1 MKYIFSLLLVVFG
14 FTFPLKALPPIPLT
28 ITATTQAKEGTPAVN
43 GVFTISLTSAAPAG
57 GLVVTYN
64 MTGTAINSTH
74 YTLTAGT
81 NITALTAT
89 TFTIAAGQMSAT
101 INVVPVNDFTT
112 NAARTAIMTI
122 PSSPP
127 DYSTTAATETA
138 TVNIADDDNL
148 FTVSSSG
155 SPTEN
160 GATATFTFTRA
171 TSSVGAIVVN
181 FTVGGT
187 ATFTTH
193 YTVSGA
199 TSYNATTGT
208 ITIPNG
214 QNTATLTVTPINDF
228 MVNAARTVVLTVVPS
243 AVPDYTIGAA
253 NSANVSIADFVT
265 NITISSGVN
274 AREGTPAVNGTFTL
288 TLSAA
293 APAGGLVVNYTMSG
307 TAATPANYS
316 LAAGTNISAITGTT
330 FTIAAG
336 QTTATVNVVPV
347 NDFAINGATP
357 TIIMTLG
364 TNPTSYNIVGAAD
377 ATINLLDDNNL
388 VTVIAAGSPSENGTT
403 GTFTFTRATS
413 TTGNLVV
420 HFTVGG
426 TAAYPA
432 KYNVSGATS
441 YTATT
446 GTITILNGQSSAI
459 LTVTPINDFIT
470 GPASRTVNVGIVA
483 ATPTATYTIGAT
495 NNTASLTVADVA
507 TDISVA
513 LGNNA
518 LEGTPAV
525 DGTFTFTLSQPAP
538 TGGLTVAYTL
548 GGTATLTTNY
558 TLAAGTNASSLTA
571 TDFVIAAG
579 ATSATLRVVP
589 INNYA
594 ENAARTV
601 ICNIGAGSYNV
612 TTGAATVNINDDNL
626 RVSLAGSGTPSE
638 NGATG
643 TFTFTRT
650 NTSGLLLVPFTVGG
664 TATYNTH
671 YTITTTSPS
680 SYTATNGTIVFA
692 DGQASVTININPIND
707 NLINAARSVILTL
720 SNNMTFTLANAPN
733 NSATLNIADATS
745 PEVSITSIGTPNE
758 AGAAGAFVF
767 TRTASTALALTV
779 RFTVSGTATIG
790 THYTATGATLV
801 SGSTYEMTIPAG
813 SASRNVVIT
822 PSNDFTLTPGG
833 RTVTVTA
840 ITFMPQAYT
849 LSPTA
854 FTETLTI
861 ADDPNPVTLTVSPTS
876 IAENGGS
883 FVVYTFSRGAATS
896 GNLFVNFNVSGTAI
910 YNQAGSGQPNYF
922 QSTSFGLF
930 WNVPN
935 GATAGTGFIVIPNGQ
950 TSASFRVHPVDD
962 GLASGDKTVIVTLNS
977 GSYTVSATNS
987 ATATIL
993 DASSSPIVGISATSP
1008 IVDGGNSTVTIT
1020 RGGTFIFPVAV
1031 NFTVLGIT
1039 SGTYNLTNTSAGGN
1053 ITGFTFDVPTGTGS
1067 FTFDA
1072 GTAKVA
1078 TLNLNVLNDYIASN
1092 TQRNAVIQLTSA
1104 NFTVPAVGTFPLT
1117 LSPSNATVVVND
1129 DPNPITVQKISDAD
1143 EANPVVGI
1151 VRFSRGS
1158 ITSGGTVVR
1167 FGIDRNNGSS
1177 TLTTHYTVSGATLV
1191 SSDANYHYYTANIP
1205 NGSTSV
1211 DVNITGVNDL
1221 VISPARFVRVVV
1233 LQKGTPDYTVA
1244 LAPNNT
1250 TDVNITEDP
1259 NVVGI
1264 TVPASPQASEIG
1276 PTSGVFTIARNIA
1289 TASPLVVDFDIDN
1302 VGLTNPAAFTT
1313 HYTVS
1318 TQAGLTYIGT
1328 GGSVTIPAGATSVNI
1343 TINPIND
1350 FALTTPDRQFRL
1362 RLKTSANYRIST
1374 TATNAVMTITDDSNI
1389 ISIQKI
1395 GADPTKSG
1403 SVVGKFR
1410 VTRSSF
1416 LGRPA
1421 QTIAFTVAGTATF
1434 SAHYSQVGAATYNTL
1449 NGQVTIPAGVAS
1461 ADIDITAV
1469 NDFAIQAT
1477 PRNIQ
1482 LALSSGAYIVSTT
1495 QGTASM
1501 DIIDDNNV
1509 VAITANAPNTP
1520 AEAGAG
1526 GMPVT
1531 TSFTFTRTNGSNT
1544 SALNVNFAITGS
1556 AIATTH
1562 YTLSGASI
1570 VLNGTSQGTIT
1581 IPAGQASVVLTLTPI
1596 NDFTVNANRNVFF
1609 TLTSTTPQTYSITNT
1624 TATSATCEIADDRN
1638 EVSIAAVAPNTPAEA
1653 DASGTPVATSFTF
1666 TRINGS
1672 NIAALNVDFAI
1683 GGDAIVGTHYIL
1695 SNAGITL
1702 SGTTQ
1707 GTVTIPAGQNSVTLT
1722 LTPINDFLVNAN
1734 RNVVF
1739 TVLQKT
1745 PQTYTVAVAPNNRA
1759 SSSIIDDNNIVSVAP
1774 VAPNTPAEAG
1784 MAGTPVTTSFTFTRT
1799 NGSTIAPL
1807 NIDFSISGDA
1817 VVNTHYTLS
1826 GASIT
1831 LSGTTQGTVTIPA
1844 GQTNVILTLTP
1855 INDFLVNANR
1865 SAVFTILQKTPQTYS
1880 VATAPNDRAATSI
1893 IDDNNMVSVAPV
1905 APNTPA
1911 ESDASGVPIPTSFT
1925 FTRAN
1930 GSTITPLNI
1939 DFSISG
1945 DAVVNTH
1952 YSLSGAS
1959 ITLTGTTQGTV
1970 TIPAGQTTV
1979 TLTLTPIN
1987 DFLVNANRSVLF
1999 TILQKT
2005 PQTYSVASAPNNR
2018 ASTSIID
2025 DNSTVSIAPVAPNTP
2040 SEAGGMGGAPVPTS
2054 FTFTRANGSTINPLN
2069 VDFSIAGDAVV
2080 NTHYTLT
2087 GAGVVVTGTTQGTVT
2102 IPAGQTNV
2110 TLILTPINDFLVNAN
2125 RNISF
2130 TILQKTPQTYSIAA
2144 APNNT
2149 ANTIIVDDNNVVSVT
2164 AVAPNTPRE
2173 SGADDNPV
2181 PTSFTFTRANG
2192 STIAAL
2198 GVDFSL
2204 GGSAVANTHYT
2215 LTGGSV
2221 TVNATNTQAT
2231 ITIPAGQNS
2240 VTVTLTPIND
2250 FQMNTDRNV
2259 VFSLLTKTPQTY
2271 TVALGM
2277 GAAASTTI
2285 INDPNTVSVSSAGTP
2300 NEDMQTA
2307 TFTFTRSDNKTTPLI
2322 VSFTVGGTATF
2333 GTHYTVTGA
2342 ASYNTTNGTITIP
2355 ANQTTATL
2363 TITTIN
2369 DFITNPNRTV
2379 ILTVV
2384 NTTPASYI
2392 VATPPDNQAAITIA
2406 DNVNAIRIVQTG
2418 VANESGTTSKFTIS
2432 RQTASGIPLTVS
2444 FDVLGTSTATL
2455 GTHYT
2460 VTGADT
2466 YTTTNGTATIPA
2478 GATSVDITITP
2489 IDDNIINVDRN
2500 IILQLTVT
2508 APLTYQ
2514 LSGIASETTATV
2526 VMANDD
2532 PQVTVALGN
2541 DAEETNAV
2549 AGKFILNFNAAPTAN
2564 TTINY
2569 TLTGTAAGTRYAV
2582 SAGANIVGTPTT
2594 TSAVVAAGSTTAELI
2609 ITPIDNL
2616 TIDPAQ
2622 TIILTLQPSS
2632 VTPTPD
2638 YYINTATPATMQIV
2652 DNDVTV
2658 ACGTP
2663 VATTWTG
2670 LQTAN
2675 LNYTA
2680 NTTGQAIEFT
2690 ITAINLAGTDKIS
2703 IYNGSAFPTDNA
2715 QLIAEFTG
2723 NTVPP
2728 VFTSIAETISVVI
2741 TQANAGSSVSY
2752 SINCVPQT
2760 PKVNCGSP
2768 APTLYSVGSITAPY
2782 AASSR
2787 IIRTF
2792 QSSSFA
2798 GGNGAI
2804 SATFNRFDV
2813 EASYDFVRVYDGV
2826 DTLATLLGEFHNNQL
2841 PTQTLQSSNAEG
2853 ALTFYFRS
2861 DGTVER
2867 AGFEVSMT
2875 CGITVVTP
2883 VVFNPDVLAL
2893 TELENTYGMG
2903 WNLAD
2908 PTNIDGVVW
2917 NQEPVRRVVSIN
2929 LSGRSITGDL
2939 PPDFAFVTADDG
2951 RMARLQSLDMSNNDI
2966 TGQIPATFGKLKVTN
2981 LNLSNNSIIGGIPA
2995 EFANLS
3001 NLVTLNL
3008 SSNFLDDDTNFDA
3021 LEFLQY
3027 LATVDLSNNQFN
3039 APLPVS
3045 LLNIPQLSNLNL
3057 SVNQFSGTL
3066 PKELRQM
3073 FRIKVLNLSGNN
3085 LTGTMTVN
3093 GAGLSLFDS
3102 QFFLED
3108 LNLSRNQL
3116 MGKIPGDMT
3125 RTLKFLNL
3133 SDNKFSGSLDSL
3145 YLLSGLINLELQKN
3159 ELAGNLPSNL
3169 DEISFAVN
3177 INLANNKFIGAIP
3190 SWSKFALI
3198 RTLDLSF
3205 NQLNGAV
3212 PASLNNITSLTTL
3225 ALNDNQLRDLPTLTA
3240 LINIKSLNVYNN
3252 RLTFEDLEPN
3262 VTIPNFNATAYSPQA
3277 AINDTVR
3284 ISTSIGALVKMR
3296 TNTAGTANLY
3306 RWKKGNLPIKNQ
3318 AVLNDSIY
3326 ELTSVVIEDAGL
3338 YSCDVTSN
3346 IVKGLTIVR
3355 NPIILNVG
3363 NPKVNVTDSL
3373 ALVALYRSA
3382 GGRNWDNRWDL
3393 LLPVRTWYG
3402 VTLDIDRVIYLR
3414 LNDNKLEGTITDSLR
3429 LLSRLE
3435 ELNLRKN
3442 RLAGKIPSELGQLT
3456 NLVRFDLSG
3465 NRLTGEIP
3473 TTLGTLAKLTYMDLS
3488 ENLLEGAIPT
3498 TLTSLSKLK
3507 TLLLNDNTFS
3517 ALPNFTSIST
3527 LERLGVENNR
3537 LTFGDF
3543 EPNQSLITKAN
3554 FRFTYS
3560 PQAQINDAR
3569 TIQAVF
3575 ATPLTLNTQTSG
3587 SANTYQWLKSNVV
3600 IANAPNNTNFRISSL
3615 SYSDSGAYTC
3625 RVTNMLV
3632 PNLTL
3637 VRRTLTVV
3645 VNPPALLATD
3655 SLALVDLYNST
3666 NGANWDKK
3674 WDLTQPMDTWFGVVL
3689 DKSIGRVIR
3698 LLLSNNK
3705 LNGRISNSIGNLT
3718 KLKELNIRA
3727 NPDLNGTIPTTI
3739 GNLIELEDLNLRGNR
3754 LTGTIP
3760 TELGKLV
3767 NLKTLAI
3774 DNNQLSGTIPAA
3786 LGNLQNLSVLFLN
3799 NNRLTG
3805 SLPNEINNLRLLQEL
3820 YLNDNLLDRLIA
3832 LPNLTVLGT
3841 LTVQNNN
3848 LGFESLESLIR
3859 IASFQYSPQLP
3870 RAAFDSTFVSGR
3882 NYSLNT
3888 RAGGTQNRYLWKND
3902 INNQTVSTA
3911 IYSFTNILPQST
3923 GRYTC
3928 DVTST
3933 IVPNLTITYTYNI
3946 RVVPDVPRVTV
3957 PLPYCIGN
3965 NSVTLTVQDPVQAP
3979 FTQWIYFNTA
3989 INRYDT
3995 LSPLQRS
4002 LTYRPRTTIA
4012 VDTVYATTIVRNVP
4026 SSSTNRILLYLRP
4039 EIRNINGVLTVIDNN
4054 SPNNKYQWLLFESPM
4069 QGVTTKTLTP
4079 TQAGLYRVNLIT
4091 EDGCSASSDTL
4102 RFGTVTSNEDQVL
4115 KNNLTISPN
4124 PTSENLELVL
4134 DNDYVGNTEIVI
4146 TDVLG
4151 RVIWQQKTDKFET
4164 KLAKTIAVEN
4174 WASGTYYLKLQTN
4187 KGFAVK
4193 RFVKQ

>member
-1 MKYIFSLLLVVFG
+1 
-14 FTFPLKALPPIPLT
+14 
-28 ITATTQAKEGTPAVN
+28 
-43 GVFTISLTSAAPAG
+43 
-57 GLVVTYN
+57 
-64 MTGTAINSTH
+64 
-74 YTLTAGT
+74 
-81 NITALTAT
+81 
-89 TFTIAAGQMSAT
+89 MSAT
-101 INVVPVNDFTT
+101 INVVPVNDFAV
-112 NAARTAIMTI
+112 NAARTVIMTI

-127 DYSTTAATETA
+127 DYTTNAATETA

-148 FTVSSSG
+148 FTIASSG
-155 SPTEN
+155 TPTEN

-171 TSSVGAIVVN
+171 TSSVGDIVVN

-187 ATFTTH
+187 ATLTTH
-193 YTVSGA
+193 YTVGGA
-199 TSYNATTGT
+199 TSYTATTGT
-208 ITIPNG
+208 VTILNG

-228 MVNAARTVVLTVVPS
+228 TINAARTVILTVVPS
-243 AVPDYTIGAA
+243 GVPNYTIGAA
-253 NSANVSIADFVT
+253 NSATATIADFVT
-265 NITISSGVN
+265 NITIAAGVN
-274 AREGTPAVNGTFTL
+274 AREGTPAVNGTFTF
-288 TLSAA
+288 TLGTA

-307 TAATPANYS
+307 TATSPANYS
-316 LAAGTNISAITGTT
+316 LTAGTNIAAITATT

-336 QTTATVNVVPV
+336 QTTATVNVVPI

-364 TNPTSYNIVGAAD
+364 ANPTYNIVGLAD
-377 ATINLLDDNNL
+377 ATVNLLDDNNL
-388 VTVIAAGSPSENGTT
+388 VTVTAAGSPSENGTT

-426 TAAYPA
+426 AAAFPA
-432 KYNVSGATS
+432 KYSVSGATS

-446 GTITILNGQSSAI
+446 GTITILNGQTSAI
-459 LTVTPINDFIT
+459 LTIIPINDFIT
-470 GPASRTVNVGIVA
+470 SPPSRDVTVSLVA
-483 ATPTATYTIGAT
+483 ATPTPTYTIAAT
-495 NNTASLTVADVA
+495 NNSALLNIADVA
-507 TDISVA
+507 TDIGVT

-518 LEGTPAV
+518 QEGTPAV
-525 DGTFTFTLSQPAP
+525 DGVFTFTLSQAAPA
-538 TGGLTVAYTL
+538 GGLTVNYTL
-548 GGTATLTTNY
+548 GGTATLTTHY
-558 TLAAGTNASSLTA
+558 TVAAGTNASSLTA
-571 TDFVIAAG
+571 TTFVIAAG
-579 ATSATLRVVP
+579 ATSATLRIVP

-594 ENAARTV
+594 ENATRTV
-601 ICNIGAGSYNV
+601 ICNIGAGSYNIA
-612 TTGAATVNINDDNL
+612 TGAATLNINDDNL
-626 RVSLAGSGTPSE
+626 RVSLASSGTPSE

-680 SYTATNGTIVFA
+680 SYSATNGTIVFA
-692 DGQASVTININPIND
+692 DGQVSVTITINPIND
-707 NLINAARSVILTL
+707 NLINAARSVTLTL
-720 SNNMTFTLANAPN
+720 SNNMTFTVADAPN
-733 NSATLNIADATS
+733 NSATLNITDATS
-745 PEVSITSIGTPNE
+745 PEVSIGFLGAPNE
-758 AGAAGAFVF
+758 AGTAGAFVF
-767 TRTASTALALTV
+767 SRTASTALALTV
-779 RFTVSGTATIG
+779 RFTLTGTATIG
-790 THYTATGATLV
+790 TNYTITNATLV
-801 SGSTYEMTIPAG
+801 SGSTYEVTIPAG
-813 SASRNVVIT
+813 SATRNVIIN

-833 RTVTVTA
+833 RTVIATA
-840 ITFMPQAYT
+840 ITFMPQAYN

-861 ADDPNPVTLTVSPTS
+861 ADDPNPITLTVSPTN

-883 FVVYTFSRGAATS
+883 FVTYTFSRGAATT
-896 GNLFVNFNVSGTAI
+896 GNLFVNFNVNGTAI
-910 YNQAGSGQPNYF
+910 YNAAGSSQPNYF
-922 QSTSFGLF
+922 QSTFFPLS
-930 WNVPN
+930 WNVAN
-935 GATAGTGFIVIPNGQ
+935 GATTGNGFIVIPNGQ

-962 GLASGDKTVIVTLNS
+962 GLASGDKTVTVALNS

-993 DASSSPIVGISATSP
+993 DASSSPLVGISATSP
-1008 IVDGGNSTVTIT
+1008 IVDGGNSTITIT
-1020 RGGTFIFPVAV
+1020 RGGNFPFPVTV
-1031 NFTVLGIT
+1031 NFSVLGIT
-1039 SGTYNLTNTSAGGN
+1039 LGTYNLTDISAGGD
-1053 ITGFTFDVPTGTGS
+1053 ITGFTFNAVTGTGS
-1067 FTFDA
+1067 FTFTA
-1072 GTAKVA
+1072 VPTTAKVA

-1092 TQRNAVIQLTSA
+1092 TPRNAVIQLTSA
-1104 NFTVPAVGTFPLT
+1104 SFTIPAIGTFPLT
-1117 LSPSNATVVVND
+1117 LNPSNATVVVND
-1129 DPNPITVQKISDAD
+1129 DPNPIAVQKISDAD
-1143 EANPVVGI
+1143 EANPAVGI
-1151 VRFSRGS
+1151 IRFGRGAV
-1158 ITSGGTVVR
+1158 TAGVTVVR
-1167 FGIDRNNGSS
+1167 FGIDRNNGNS
-1177 TLTTHYTVSGATLV
+1177 TLATHYTVSGATFL

-1205 NGSTSV
+1205 NGSTTT
-1211 DVNITGVNDL
+1211 DVNITGINDL
-1221 VISPARFVRVVV
+1221 VISPARFARIVV
-1233 LQKGTPDYTVA
+1233 LQNIPNYTVA
-1244 LAPNNT
+1244 LSPSNT

-1264 TVPASPQASEIG
+1264 TVPASPQASEVG
-1276 PTSGVFTIARNIA
+1276 PTSGIFTISRNIA

-1302 VGLTNPAAFTT
+1302 VGLTNPAALTT
-1313 HYTVS
+1313 HYTVT
-1318 TQAGLTYIGT
+1318 TQAGLTYTGT

-1350 FALTTPDRQFRL
+1350 FATTTPDRQFRL
-1362 RLKTSANYRIST
+1362 RLKPSANYRIGT
-1374 TATNAVMTITDDSNI
+1374 TATNAVMTITDDSSI

-1395 GADPTKSG
+1395 GTDPTKSG

-1410 VTRSSF
+1410 VSRSSF
-1416 LGRPA
+1416 VGRPA

-1434 SAHYSQVGAATYNTL
+1434 SAHYSQVGAASYNTL
-1449 NGQVTIPAGVAS
+1449 NGQITIPAGVAS

-1469 NDFAIQAT
+1469 NDFAIQT
-1477 PRNIQ
+1477 MPRNIQ
-1482 LALSSGAYIVSTT
+1482 IALSSGSYIVSTT
-1495 QGTASM
+1495 LNTATM
-1501 DIIDDNNV
+1501 DIIDNNNIV
-1509 VAITANAPNTP
+1509 SIVADAPNTP
-1520 AEAGAG
+1520 AEAGAMG
-1526 GMPVT
+1526 TPVA
-1531 TSFTFTRTNGSNT
+1531 TSFTFTRTNGSNVNP
-1544 SALNVNFAITGS
+1544 LNVNFAITGS

-1562 YTLSGASI
+1562 YTLSGASVI
-1570 VLNGTSQGTIT
+1570 LSGTSQGTIT
-1581 IPAGQASVVLTLTPI
+1581 IPAGQNSVVLTLTPI

-1609 TLTSTTPQTYSITNT
+1609 TLTSTTPQSYSITNT
-1624 TATSATCEIADDRN
+1624 SANSATCEIADDRN
-1638 EVSIAAVAPNTPAEA
+1638 EVSIAVATTIPAEA
-1653 DASGTPVATSFTF
+1653 DASGMPIATTFTF
-1666 TRINGS
+1666 TRANGS
-1672 NIAALNVDFAI
+1672 NISPLNVDFSI
-1683 GGDAIVGTHYIL
+1683 GGDAIVGTHYTL
-1695 SNAGITL
+1695 SGGMISL

-1707 GTVTIPAGQNSVTLT
+1707 GTVTILGGQNSVVLT

-1739 TVLQKT
+1739 TILQKT
-1745 PQTYTVAVAPNNRA
+1745 PQTYTVAVAPGNRA
-1759 SSSIIDDNNIVSVAP
+1759 STSIIDDNNIVAIAP
-1774 VAPNTPAEAG
+1774 AMTNTPAEAG
-1784 MAGTPVTTSFTFTRT
+1784 MDGLPVATSFTFTRT
-1799 NGSTIAPL
+1799 NGSVIAPL
-1807 NIDFSISGDA
+1807 NIDFAISGDAVVGTHYTLSGANIVLSGTTQGTVTIQAGQNSVTLTLTPINDFIVNPNRNAVFTILQKTLQTYTVAASPNNRASCSIIDDNNTISITPIIPNAPAEAGMDGLPVATSFTFTRANGSIIADLNVNFSIAGNA

-1826 GASIT
+1826 GANVMVT
-1831 LSGTTQGTVTIPA
+1831 GTTLGTVTIPA
-1844 GQTNVILTLTP
+1844 GQASVTLILTP
-1855 INDFLVNANR
+1855 INDFVVNPNR
-1865 SAVFTILQKTPQTYS
+1865 NASFSILQKNPQTYS
-1880 VATAPNDRAATSI
+1880 ISPAPNNSVNTTIA
-1893 IDDNNMVSVAPV
+1893 DDNNIVSVIAVMPNMPMESGADNNPV
-1905 APNTPA
+1905 A
-1911 ESDASGVPIPTSFT
+1911 TSFT

-1930 GSTITPLNI
+1930 GSTIT
-1939 DFSISG
+1939 
-1945 DAVVNTH
+1945 A
-1952 YSLSGAS
+1952 
-1959 ITLTGTTQGTV
+1959 
-1970 TIPAGQTTV
+1970 
-1979 TLTLTPIN
+1979 
-1987 DFLVNANRSVLF
+1987 
-1999 TILQKT
+1999 LQ
-2005 PQTYSVASAPNNR
+2005 
-2018 ASTSIID
+2018 
-2025 DNSTVSIAPVAPNTP
+2025 
-2040 SEAGGMGGAPVPTS
+2040 
-2054 FTFTRANGSTINPLN
+2054 
-2069 VDFSIAGDAVV
+2069 
-2080 NTHYTLT
+2080 
-2087 GAGVVVTGTTQGTVT
+2087 
-2102 IPAGQTNV
+2102 
-2110 TLILTPINDFLVNAN
+2110 
-2125 RNISF
+2125 
-2130 TILQKTPQTYSIAA
+2130 
-2144 APNNT
+2144 
-2149 ANTIIVDDNNVVSVT
+2149 
-2164 AVAPNTPRE
+2164 
-2173 SGADDNPV
+2173 
-2181 PTSFTFTRANG
+2181 
-2192 STIAAL
+2192 
-2198 GVDFSL
+2198 VDFSL

-2215 LTGGSV
+2215 LSGGGVSV
-2221 TVNATNTQAT
+2221 NTTNTQAT

-2240 VTVTLTPIND
+2240 VTVILTPIND
-2250 FQMNTDRNV
+2250 FQINTNRNV
-2259 VFSLLTKTPQTY
+2259 VFSLLTKNPQTY
-2271 TVALGM
+2271 TVATGM
-2277 GAAASTTI
+2277 AAAASTVI
-2285 INDPNTVSVSSAGTP
+2285 INDPNTVSITSAGTP
-2300 NEDMQTA
+2300 TEDMQTA
-2307 TFTFTRSDNKTTPLI
+2307 TFTFTRSDNKTTPLT
-2322 VSFTVGGTATF
+2322 VAFTVGGTATF

-2342 ASYNTTNGTITIP
+2342 ASYNATSGTIIIP
-2355 ANQTTATL
+2355 ANQTSATL

-2384 NTTPASYI
+2384 NTTPAASYI
-2392 VATPPDNQAAITIA
+2392 VATPPNNQVAVTIV
-2406 DNVNAIRIVQTG
+2406 DDVNAVRITQTG
-2418 VANESGTTSKFTIS
+2418 IANESGTTAKFTIS
-2432 RQTASGIPLTVS
+2432 RNTASASPLTVN

-2455 GTHYT
+2455 ATHYT
-2460 VTGADT
+2460 VTGAAT
-2466 YTTTNGTATIPA
+2466 YTATNGTATIPA

-2489 IDDNIINVDRN
+2489 IDDNIINVSRN
-2500 IILQLTVT
+2500 IILQLTLT
-2508 APLTYQ
+2508 TPLTYQ
-2514 LSGIASETTATV
+2514 LSAVTSETTATV
-2526 VMANDD
+2526 IIANDD

-2541 DAEETNAV
+2541 NAEETNRI
-2549 AGKFILNFNAAPTAN
+2549 AGKFMLNFNAAPTAN

-2582 SAGANIVGTPTT
+2582 SGGANIVGTPTT

-2616 TIDPAQ
+2616 TIDPSQ
-2622 TIILTLQPSS
+2622 TIILTLQPST
-2632 VTPTPD
+2632 VAPTPD
-2638 YYINTATPATMQIV
+2638 YFINTATPATMQIV

-2670 LQTAN
+2670 VQTAN

-2680 NTTGQAIEFT
+2680 NTAGQAIEFS
-2690 ITAINLAGTDKIS
+2690 ITNINLAGTDKIS
-2703 IYNGSAFPTDNA
+2703 IYNGAAFPTDNA

-2728 VFTSIAETISVVI
+2728 IFTSIAETISVVI
-2741 TQANAGSSVSY
+2741 TQADAGSTVNY

-2768 APTLYSVGSITAPY
+2768 TATLYSIGSITTPY
-2782 AASSR
+2782 APNSR

-2798 GGNGAI
+2798 GVNGAI

-2813 EASYDFVRVYDGV
+2813 EASYDFIRVYDGL
-2826 DTLATLLGEFHNNQL
+2826 DTLAPLLGEFHNNQL
-2841 PTQTLQSSNAEG
+2841 PTQTLQTSLGNTAG

-2867 AGFEVSMT
+2867 AGFEVAMT
-2875 CGITVVTP
+2875 CGTTVVAPT
-2883 VVFNPDVLAL
+2883 VFDPDVFAL
-2893 TELENTYGMG
+2893 TELENAYGMG
-2903 WNLAD
+2903 WDLMN

-2929 LSGRSITGDL
+2929 LSGRGLIGDL

-2951 RMARLQSLDMSNNDI
+2951 RMARLQSLDLSNNGI
-2966 TGQIPATFGKLKVTN
+2966 TGQIPATFGRLKVTN
-2981 LNLSNNSIIGGIPA
+2981 LNLSNNSLEGGIPF
-2995 EFANLS
+2995 EFQNLS

-3008 SSNFLDDDTNFDA
+3008 SSNFLNDDTNFDA

-3039 APLPVS
+3039 APLPIS

-3057 SVNQFSGTL
+3057 SVNQFSGSL
-3066 PKELRQM
+3066 PKELRDM
-3073 FRIKVLNLSGNN
+3073 RSIKVLNLSGNN

-3116 MGKIPGDMT
+3116 TGKIPGDMT

-3133 SDNKFSGSLDSL
+3133 SDNKFTGNLDSL
-3145 YLLSGLINLELQKN
+3145 YFLSGLINLELQKN
-3159 ELAGNLPSNL
+3159 ELAGNLPANL
-3169 DEISFAVN
+3169 HEISFAVN
-3177 INLANNKFIGAIP
+3177 INLANNKFTGTIP

-3205 NQLNGAV
+3205 NQLSGAV
-3212 PASLNNITSLTTL
+3212 PTSLNTVTSLTTL

-3240 LINIKSLNVYNN
+3240 LTNIKSLNVYNN

-3262 VTIPNFNATAYSPQA
+3262 VSIPNFNAAAYSPQA

-3284 ISTSIGALVKMR
+3284 ISTSIGALITMK

-3306 RWKKGNLPIKNQ
+3306 RWKKGNLPIKSQ

-3326 ELTSVVIEDAGL
+3326 AITSVVIEDAGL

-3363 NPKVNVTDSL
+3363 NPRVNVTDSL

-3402 VTLDIDRVIYLR
+3402 VTLDIDRVIFLR

-3442 RLAGKIPSELGQLT
+3442 RLSSKIPTELGQLT

-3465 NRLTGEIP
+3465 NRLTSEIP

-3488 ENLLEGAIPT
+3488 ENLLEGTIPT

-3507 TLLLNDNTFS
+3507 TLLLNDNAFS
-3517 ALPNFTSIST
+3517 AMPNFTSITT

-3543 EPNQSLITKAN
+3543 EPNQSLISKTN

-3587 SANTYQWLKSNVV
+3587 TANTYQWLKSNVV
-3600 IANAPNNTNFRISSL
+3600 IANAPNNTNFRINSL

-3637 VRRTLTVV
+3637 VRRALTVV

-3698 LLLSNNK
+3698 LLLSNNR
-3705 LNGRISNSIGNLT
+3705 LSGRISTSIGNLT

-3760 TELGKLV
+3760 TELGKLL
-3767 NLKTLAI
+3767 NLKTLAL
-3774 DNNQLSGTIPAA
+3774 DNNQLSGIIPSA
-3786 LGNLQNLSVLFLN
+3786 LGSLQNLSVLFLN

-3832 LPNLTVLGT
+3832 LPNLSVLGT

-3870 RAAFDSTFVSGR
+3870 RPAFDSTFISGR

-3902 INNQTVSTA
+3902 LNNQTVTTP

-3928 DVTST
+3928 DVTSA

-3979 FTQWIYFNTA
+3979 FTQWIYFNTDK
-3989 INRYDT
+3989 NRYDT

-4002 LTYRPRTTIA
+4002 LTYKPRTTIG

-4054 SPNNKYQWLLFESPM
+4054 APNNKYQWLLFESPL
-4069 QGVTTKTLTP
+4069 QGATAKTLTP
-4079 TQAGLYRVNLIT
+4079 TQRGLYRVNLIT

-4102 RFGTVTSNEDQVL
+4102 RFGTVTSTEDQVL

-4124 PTSENLELVL
+4124 PTSDNLELVL

-4151 RVIWQQKTDKFET
+4151 RVIWQQKTEKFEV